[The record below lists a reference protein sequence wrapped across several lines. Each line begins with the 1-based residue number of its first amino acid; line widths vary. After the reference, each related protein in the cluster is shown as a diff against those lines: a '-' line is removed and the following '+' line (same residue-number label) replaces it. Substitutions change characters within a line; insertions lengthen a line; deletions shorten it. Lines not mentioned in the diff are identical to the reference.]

1 MTESGSRDHSTH
13 LRLVSV
19 EDFSSTHALAAY
31 LATVAADDAL
41 FASYFWWRDYY
52 RVVVSSHR
60 NDICLY

>member
-1 MTESGSRDHSTH
+1 M
-13 LRLVSV
+13 VSV

-60 NDICLY
+60 NDMFILII